1 MHKVFLARTLVLFSL
16 LSAPLL
22 AQSQAFQQTILK
34 PGEGTPAAKGDI
46 ITVHYTGWLSDSTR
60 FDSSRDRE
68 EPLEFSLGA
77 GMVIA
82 GWEKGLLGMKPGE
95 VRRLVIPPE
104 LGYGERAVGPIPENS
119 VLVFEVEM
127 LSVQKGMGP
136 DEFPKDLA
144 QWKWTTL
151 STGVDVRTEKS
162 GAGAKAQMGNRIL
175 VHHTGWLLGGTRFA
189 SSRTLSKPMDVVL
202 GAGQVIRGWEVGL
215 QGMQVGE
222 VRWLK
227 VQSSQGY
234 GSAALAKIP
243 PNSELLFRVE
253 CVELDA
259 DHVEEGLDVF
269 PDTTQI
275 TWQEGREGLRYSVLR
290 KGEGEAAVANQ
301 KVDVHYTGWLLDG
314 TRFDSSRER
323 GAFSF
328 AIAGGQVIRG
338 WDLGVEGMLPG
349 EVRLLSVP
357 SGLAYGSRGTGPI
370 PPNSPLLFQVEY
382 IGPTAQ

>member
-1 MHKVFLARTLVLFSL
+1 MHNVFFVRSFALISL
-16 LSAPLL
+16 LVAPLL
-22 AQSQAFQQTILK
+22 AQTPTFQQTTLK
-34 PGEGTPAAKGDI
+34 AGEGTPAAKGDVI
-46 ITVHYTGWLSDSTR
+46 QVHYTGWLSDSTR

-77 GMVIA
+77 GMVIQ
-82 GWEKGLLGMKPGE
+82 GWEKGIVGMKLGE

-104 LGYGERAVGPIPENS
+104 LGYGDRAVGPIPENS
-119 VLVFEVEM
+119 VLIFEVEL

-144 QWKWTTL
+144 QWKWTSL
-151 STGVDVRTEKS
+151 STGVEIRTEKS
-162 GAGAKAQMGNRIL
+162 GSGIKAQLGNRL
-175 VHHTGWLLGGTRFA
+175 QVHYTGWLRGGTRFA
-189 SSRTLSKPMDVVL
+189 SSRTLSKSMEVVL

-215 QGMQVGE
+215 QGIQTGE

-227 VQSSQGY
+227 VQPSQGY

-243 PNSELLFRVE
+243 PNSELIFRVE
-253 CVELDA
+253 CVEIDA
-259 DHVEEGLDVF
+259 EHVEDGLDIF

-275 TWQEGREGLRYSVLR
+275 SWQEGREGLRYSVLR

-328 AIAGGQVIRG
+328 VIAGGQVIRG

-370 PPNSPLLFQVEY
+370 PPNAPLLFQVEY
-382 IGPTAQ
+382 IGPSAQ